1 MLCDCFV
8 FPKCLVNQFKNSV
21 DDLTRIRVIANE
33 YLLYKYLIFRGALI
47 YGICTTVHEHTQLH
61 EQWTT
66 SLLKCTNY
74 NQMFRQL
81 NLCDMLD
88 ITLCS
93 VESFLGHHPCNKSS
107 STHAVAGWCP
117 PNFQHVCAWHPVNSY
132 KKTFATWRLNPR
144 NTNTLICCMM
154 SRNSHVKNTMQR
166 SAYCKDSAIYMLA
179 CVHKVHNIGTAN
191 DWKQQIML
199 RHGFKACFEKFADIS
214 PD

>member
-81 NLCDMLD
+81 NLCEMLD

-117 PNFQHVCAWHPVNSY
+117 PNFQHVCQMTSCELIRKHLPDDVS
-132 KKTFATWRLNPR
+132 TWGIHFLLYGWCPG
-144 NTNTLICCMM
+144 TL
-154 SRNSHVKNTMQR
+154 
-166 SAYCKDSAIYMLA
+166 
-179 CVHKVHNIGTAN
+179 
-191 DWKQQIML
+191 ML
-199 RHGFKACFEKFADIS
+199 RTQCNVQHTAKIQLSICLHVFTRHII
-214 PD
+214 